1 MHGSLIAYM
10 VTVVLAFAWVTF
22 LIVAILAG
30 SLVRIGIAVAVAV
43 AAYAVLV
50 YRRKKLKDEMDEL
63 DRRK

>member
-10 VTVVLAFAWVTF
+10 VTVVLAFAWVIF

-30 SLVRIGIAVAVAV
+30 SLVRIGIAVAVVA

-50 YRRKKLKDEMDEL
+50 YRRKKLKDEMDGLE
-63 DRRK
+63 RRK

>member
-22 LIVAILAG
+22 LIGAILAG
-30 SLVRIGIAVAVAV
+30 SLVRIGIAIAVAV

>member
-10 VTVVLAFAWVTF
+10 VTVVLAFLWAIF
-22 LIVAILAG
+22 LILAILDG
-30 SLVRIGIAVAVAV
+30 SMVRIGIAVALVV

-63 DRRK
+63 ERRK